1 MEEGIQVVAWRKI
14 NNLVFNAGK
23 CRQPD
28 RLAEYIYQHL
38 NEVVDFDNAVM
49 IALTAAG
56 DLRPAFSRNIQALQP
71 QFWKQVNAKY
81 YRHFPTIQECLVTM
95 NDLQTP
101 AIRDYWQQAGIT
113 TALGMALWDPH
124 GSLRYL
130 FSLSRKSQFPFTVS
144 DERTI
149 QIVFR
154 QLNNLY
160 QGLLTR
166 PHLRQL
172 SANRQLTNRERDV
185 ANLLMAGLD
194 SDAIAAKLFISK
206 ATVTKHIANLHRKLH
221 VQSQTQL
228 LAKLFQNDSF

>member
-1 MEEGIQVVAWRKI
+1 MVAWGKI

-23 CRQPD
+23 HRQPD
-28 RLAEYIYQHL
+28 QLAEYVFHHL

-56 DLRPAFSRNIQALQP
+56 DLRPAFSQNIQSLQP
-71 QFWKQVNAKY
+71 QFWKRINANY
-81 YRHFPTIQECLVTM
+81 YRHFPTIQECLVSM
-95 NDLQTP
+95 NSSQSP

-113 TALGMALWDPH
+113 AALGMGLWDPH
-124 GSLRYL
+124 GNIRYL
-130 FSLSRKSQFPFTVS
+130 FSLTRKSQVPFTVS
-144 DERTI
+144 DEQTI
-149 QIVFR
+149 QIIFR

-160 QGLLTR
+160 QNLLTTLQ
-166 PHLRQL
+166 PLRL
-172 SANRQLTNRERDV
+172 KASYQLTNRERDV

-194 SDAIAAKLFISK
+194 NDEIAAKLFISK

-228 LAKLFQNDSF
+228 LAKLFQDN